1 MTSNWFVNMAYF
13 IAAIVFIFGLKA
25 MASPVTA
32 RKGVVWAGYGDD
44 RRHRGHLLHPRPA
57 EHRPDGGGDRA
68 RRRRGL
74 VSGKVVKMTDM
85 PQMVAIYNGMGGG
98 AAAGIAAIELRARGA
113 TRRDHLHAGSRSV
126 P

>member
-32 RKGVVWAGYGDD
+32 RKGVVWAGYAMIGATVATFFIPD
-44 RRHRGHLLHPRPA
+44 LHNIGLMVVA
-57 EHRPDGGGDRA
+57 IVLGGGVA
-68 RRRRGL
+68 WY
-74 VSGKVVKMTDM
+74 SGKVVKMTDM

-98 AAAGIAAIELRARGA
+98 AAAGIAAIEL
-113 TRRDHLHAGSRSV
+113 
-126 P
+126 

>member
-32 RKGVVWAGYGDD
+32 RKGVVWAGYAMIAATLATFFIPD
-44 RRHRGHLLHPRPA
+44 LHNIGLMVVA
-57 EHRPDGGGDRA
+57 IVLGGGVA
-68 RRRRGL
+68 WY
-74 VSGKVVKMTDM
+74 SGKVVKMTDM

-98 AAAGIAAIELRARGA
+98 AAAGIAAIE
-113 TRRDHLHAGSRSV
+113 
-126 P
+126 